1 LGRTVDELLNGSP
14 SHNPISAIE
23 LAEWEALEQV
33 RLWEM
38 EKQQKSKIDNLKVTR
53 NLARSFGL
61 YF

>member
-33 RLWEM
+33 RNWEQ
-38 EKQQKSKIDNLKVTR
+38 EKANR
-53 NLARSFGL
+53 R
-61 YF
+61 